1 MPCSLRS
8 AVART
13 ASSPPLRTPSELEVF
28 SALTH
33 TDLVEF
39 SGSPKRRKLLES
51 TLRAFTSSTTLI
63 HQTGPPRFARSSL
76 PAWTMWSRLGEMPL
90 FLCLS
95 SLLCVLQTLTDAKMT
110 LTSAVM
116 QAFGSMI
123 SAVGFVGAVSEPLP
137 DANALA
143 IMSGSTLRG
152 IFIGSHAQ
160 FEEMNEHITATNL
173 SVSS

>member
-1 MPCSLRS
+1 
-8 AVART
+8 
-13 ASSPPLRTPSELEVF
+13 
-28 SALTH
+28 
-33 TDLVEF
+33 
-39 SGSPKRRKLLES
+39 
-51 TLRAFTSSTTLI
+51 
-63 HQTGPPRFARSSL
+63 
-76 PAWTMWSRLGEMPL
+76 MPL

-152 IFIGSHAQ
+152 IFIGSRAQ